1 MTRQKYKIGVVAAL
15 VVGACSLTYY
25 FHVFLT
31 RGTFIA
37 HVFYIPIVL
46 ASVWW
51 RRKGLIVAVFSSAFL
66 ILSHVFLRPDVAVI
80 NDYSRAVMFLV
91 ISFVVGELSERIAKD
106 KDVLESAN
114 EKLQAREQQVR
125 AANQQLDAQNQQLR
139 ASEQEIREME
149 EDWRQSFNSLE
160 DVMILINRDFT
171 IEKINANGLKLL
183 GKSHADAV
191 GKKCYEVLHG
201 LNAPSEGC
209 PLKKS
214 LKTKKVESIDRFDKD
229 FRGYFSIKVSPVFDE
244 KGGII
249 RFVDLMR
256 DITARKRAEKDL
268 QSAYEQLQASEQQ
281 LTAANQ
287 QLSATG
293 QQLRATNHQ
302 LEADHKELRAS
313 EEELRKLSRRVHE
326 RAKKLE
332 CLYGLSQLDEQR
344 NARLEQV
351 IEGAVNLIPPAWR
364 HPEITGARITFENLR
379 FKTDNFQK
387 TPWMQS
393 AEIQVLGETV
403 GTIEVCYRGESPEID
418 DEGPFLKEERML
430 LDGLAKHLGRI
441 AERKRAQ
448 EELLARE
455 QQLRAA
461 NQQLVA
467 TNAALVSSEQQ
478 LKAGNQQL
486 SASEQHLRAANQQL
500 RTEVAERRRVEEV
513 LVKSEDRFRQLFDHM
528 SSGVAVYEARDDGQD
543 FVVVDFNRAG
553 EQIEDLKRKDL
564 IGKSVLDVFPG
575 VKDFGLFDVFLK
587 VWRTGEPKHY
597 PISFYKDERIAGWRE
612 NYVYKLPSGEIV
624 AVYDDITERKQAEEQ
639 LWRTRA
645 ELEHVSRLITAGEM
659 ASGIAHE
666 LNQPLC
672 AILNYAN
679 ALLRAIKGGRIKEDT
694 LTVALEDIA
703 SQTNRAGEIIRR
715 LRGLVKKRGPR
726 RSSVDIN
733 EIVEEVIKLEQAEA
747 LEHGV
752 VIETELADDIQFIM
766 ADNIQVEQVI
776 LNLVRNGF
784 EAMAETPRQN
794 RHLTIRTTALEGGRI
809 EVAVCDSGKGLSEE
823 TVKRMFDSFFSTR
836 DDGIGVGLSL
846 SRSII
851 EAHGGRIWAE
861 PNADCGATVRFV
873 LPAEGA

>member
-51 RRKGLIVAVFSSAFL
+51 RRKGLIVAAFSSAFL
-66 ILSHVFLRPDVAVI
+66 IVSHVLLRPDVAVI

-91 ISFVVGELSERIAKD
+91 ISFVVGKLSERIAKD
-106 KDVLESAN
+106 KDELESAN
-114 EKLQAREQQVR
+114 EKLQ
-125 AANQQLDAQNQQLR
+125 

-160 DVMILINRDFT
+160 DVMILIDRDFT

-183 GKSHADAV
+183 GKSHADVV

-201 LNAPSEGC
+201 LSAPTEGC

-214 LKTKKVESIDRFDKD
+214 LKTGRVESIDRFEKD
-229 FRGYFSIKVSPVFDE
+229 FGGHFSIKVSPVFDE
-244 KGGII
+244 KGRII
-249 RFVDLMR
+249 KFVDLMR
-256 DITARKRAEKDL
+256 DITERKRAEEER
-268 QSAYEQLQASEQQ
+268 QAAYEQLQASEQQ
-281 LTAANQ
+281 L
-287 QLSATG
+287 
-293 QQLRATNHQ
+293 
-302 LEADHKELRAS
+302 K
-313 EEELRKLSRRVHE
+313 
-326 RAKKLE
+326 
-332 CLYGLSQLDEQR
+332 
-344 NARLEQV
+344 
-351 IEGAVNLIPPAWR
+351 
-364 HPEITGARITFENLR
+364 
-379 FKTDNFQK
+379 
-387 TPWMQS
+387 
-393 AEIQVLGETV
+393 
-403 GTIEVCYRGESPEID
+403 
-418 DEGPFLKEERML
+418 
-430 LDGLAKHLGRI
+430 
-441 AERKRAQ
+441 
-448 EELLARE
+448 
-455 QQLRAA
+455 
-461 NQQLVA
+461 
-467 TNAALVSSEQQ
+467 
-478 LKAGNQQL
+478 
-486 SASEQHLRAANQQL
+486 AANQQL
-500 RTEVAERRRVEEV
+500 RTEVAERRQVEEV
-513 LVKSEDRFRQLFDHM
+513 LVKSEDRFRQLLDNM

-543 FVVVDFNRAG
+543 FVFVDFNHAG
-553 EQIEDLKRKDL
+553 ERINDIKREDL
-564 IGKSVLDVFPG
+564 IGKSVLEVFPG
-575 VKDFGLFDVFLK
+575 VKDFGLFDVFQE
-587 VWRTGEPKHY
+587 VWRTGEPEHY
-597 PISFYKDERIAGWRE
+597 PVSFYEDERIAGWRE

-715 LRGLVKKRGPR
+715 LRALVKKRGPR
-726 RSSVDIN
+726 RSSVNIN

-752 VIETELADDIQFIM
+752 VINTELADDMQLVI
-766 ADNIQVEQVI
+766 ADNIQLQQVI
-776 LNLVRNGF
+776 LNLVRNAF
-784 EAMAETPRQN
+784 EAMAETPREN
-794 RHLTIRTTALEGGRI
+794 RRLTIRTTAVEGGRI
-809 EVAVCDSGKGLSEE
+809 QVAVCDNGKGLSEDTAE
-823 TVKRMFDSFFSTR
+823 RMFDSFFSTR
-836 DDGIGVGLSL
+836 DDGLGVGLSL

-851 EAHGGRIWAE
+851 QALGGKIWAE
-861 PNADCGATVRFV
+861 PNADCGATVRFG
-873 LPAEGA
+873 LPVEGA